1 MLYKRILRY
10 LRGRVWSIKVHLIIS
25 KRTHMRFNCVYI
37 KKSVCVRVEYF
48 RFVYMCVCLTVIS
61 ICVVLLAEIS
71 GLLLDDH
78 QEEIDME
85 IPPHI
90 NGKDF
95 PAIPQNSVLTH
106 PR

>member
-1 MLYKRILRY
+1 
-10 LRGRVWSIKVHLIIS
+10 
-25 KRTHMRFNCVYI
+25 
-37 KKSVCVRVEYF
+37 VRVEYF